1 MFEREDNKKIF
12 TDAKTWGLDS
22 ETVLESKLKQ
32 YGLDFIGELMMNE
45 DKLKLI
51 PKEITTY
58 VSKFNNTLN
67 KLFTVML
74 SYTNKFNDKVWD
86 NFNYLPTKLEYNEIF
101 SIIEKD
107 NCDYSSNINGIF
119 INLSNVEENTIDKI
133 FNFLKFTK
141 QKKKELKEKEFYIE
155 DFKKNISE
163 EESIKIHKK
172 NSKQKNEYCDDLSS
186 DEEEECT
193 EKYIYPGCLYLKVLC

>member
-1 MFEREDNKKIF
+1 MFILIMDNILDTFQISKKNI
-12 TDAKTWGLDS
+12 DKNEKLS
-22 ETVLESKLKQ
+22 QEELEININSNIILK
-32 YGLDFIGELMMNE
+32 
-45 DKLKLI
+45 KKKLI
-51 PKEITTY
+51 EY
-58 VSKFNNTLN
+58 SKNL
-67 KLFTVML
+67 
-74 SYTNKFNDKVWD
+74 
-86 NFNYLPTKLEYNEIF
+86 TKLEYNEIF

-186 DEEEECT
+186 DEEAECT
-193 EKYIYPGCLYLKVLC
+193 EKYIYFSSDDE

>member
-1 MFEREDNKKIF
+1 MFILIMDNILDTFQISKKNI
-12 TDAKTWGLDS
+12 DKNEKLS
-22 ETVLESKLKQ
+22 QEELEININSNIILK
-32 YGLDFIGELMMNE
+32 
-45 DKLKLI
+45 KKKLI
-51 PKEITTY
+51 EY
-58 VSKFNNTLN
+58 SKNL
-67 KLFTVML
+67 
-74 SYTNKFNDKVWD
+74 
-86 NFNYLPTKLEYNEIF
+86 TKLEYNEIF

-172 NSKQKNEYCDDLSS
+172 KIKQKNEYCDDLSS

-193 EKYIYPGCLYLKVLC
+193 EKYIYFSSDDE

>member
-1 MFEREDNKKIF
+1 MNNIVDTFNISKINTDNEKEDDETEDNETEDIDIIDVNTDIIVKK
-12 TDAKTWGLDS
+12 K
-22 ETVLESKLKQ
+22 
-32 YGLDFIGELMMNE
+32 
-45 DKLKLI
+45 KLI
-51 PKEITTY
+51 ELVNNLTNIEYMEI
-58 VSKFNNTLN
+58 LN
-67 KLFTVML
+67 IIQ
-74 SYTNKFNDKVWD
+74 NDK
-86 NFNYLPTKLEYNEIF
+86 YP
-101 SIIEKD
+101 
-107 NCDYSSNINGIF
+107 YSSNSNGVF
-119 INLSNVEENTIDKI
+119 INLANVDNKTIDKI

-193 EKYIYPGCLYLKVLC
+193 EKYIYFSSDDE

>member
-1 MFEREDNKKIF
+1 MFILIMDNILDTFQISKKNI
-12 TDAKTWGLDS
+12 DKNEKLS
-22 ETVLESKLKQ
+22 QEELEININSNIILK
-32 YGLDFIGELMMNE
+32 
-45 DKLKLI
+45 KKKLI
-51 PKEITTY
+51 EY
-58 VSKFNNTLN
+58 SKNL
-67 KLFTVML
+67 
-74 SYTNKFNDKVWD
+74 
-86 NFNYLPTKLEYNEIF
+86 TKLEYNEIF

-141 QKKKELKEKEFYIE
+141 QKKKELNEKEFYIE

-193 EKYIYPGCLYLKVLC
+193 EKYIYFSSDDE